1 MSSSTTQSLTAPK
14 SVLVIG
20 AGPAGLVGL
29 RNLVERGAFE
39 RVELWER
46 RDDVGGVWY
55 VPFPEET
62 KVMTKF

>member
-1 MSSSTTQSLTAPK
+1 MSSITTQRLPAPK

-39 RVELWER
+39 HVELWER

-62 KVMTKF
+62 KVLI